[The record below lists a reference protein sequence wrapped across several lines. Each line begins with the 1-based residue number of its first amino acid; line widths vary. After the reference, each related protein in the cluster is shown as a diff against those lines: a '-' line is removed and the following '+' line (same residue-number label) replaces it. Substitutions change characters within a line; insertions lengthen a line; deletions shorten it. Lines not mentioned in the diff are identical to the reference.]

1 MPYHAMKIL
10 AFQVWKSLGL
20 EDIKMTTKCFKI
32 FHFKTKDDVY
42 SVLEKWSWMLRGKV
56 IVLQQWNPHFVFDM
70 NRIKRLA
77 V

>member
-1 MPYHAMKIL
+1 MKIL

-42 SVLEKWSWMLRGKV
+42 SVLENGHGCLEGR
-56 IVLQQWNPHFVFDM
+56 
-70 NRIKRLA
+70 
-77 V
+77 

>member
-1 MPYHAMKIL
+1 
-10 AFQVWKSLGL
+10 
-20 EDIKMTTKCFKI
+20 MTTKCFKI

-42 SVLEKWSWMLRGKV
+42 SVLEKWSWMLGGKV

-70 NRIKRLA
+70 NIIKRLA